1 LKILQIISKVRLRQT
16 SKKNQVQ
23 LVDKYDVF
31 LHKKHS
37 RIQFWIFTRVN
48 IYATKKYYSK
58 FAS

>member
-31 LHKKHS
+31 LHKK
-37 RIQFWIFTRVN
+37 TLPYTVLD
-48 IYATKKYYSK
+48 IY
-58 FAS
+58 